1 MRKINRIVAI
11 GLAVAIAMSM
21 NACGTS
27 ITGMSMNNM
36 PDTMEKDQTL
46 HISAEYAYTGSTP
59 ETEKAEKLINELG
72 LTYTS
77 SNPDIIS
84 VDENGNLTAVAP
96 GRADITV
103 MSADGKITAEKT
115 MTVIVT
121 PTGIDMPDTI
131 QMALDSPMWEI
142 EAKIAPEDATDA
154 HISFKSS
161 DESVVTVDAKGS
173 LMALSAGEAMI
184 VATIDGTGVSEEC
197 KVTVLPSA
205 EEITLSDTQVNLA
218 VDEDKE
224 LGFTVLPEN
233 ACTDYKSWYSSDESI
248 ATVDENGKITAHKA
262 GTCEI
267 SLAISDVNAICK
279 VTVKGSAKQTT
290 TNAASPA
297 PQAGDTSQPVVQTK
311 DASAAAS
318 AAPASGGSDNSSAA
332 SAAPAAGS
340 GHGQWTVFGDGQAR
354 ALINSLR
361 ASLGLGELAWNDA
374 LGDVAAARC
383 QQLMDDFS
391 HNGMTA
397 PEICAMGTTDAAST
411 VAAWQGSS
419 AHYAQMTYPDYTQV
433 AIAHCY
439 DGDGCH
445 YWCATFG

>member
-11 GLAVAIAMSM
+11 GLAAAMAMSLS
-21 NACGTS
+21 ACGTS

-59 ETEKAEKLINELG
+59 ETEKAEKLIGELG

-121 PTGIDMPDTI
+121 PAGIDMPDTI
-131 QMALDSPMWEI
+131 QMALDSPMGEI
-142 EAKIAPEDATDA
+142 EAKVTPEDAMDA

-184 VATIDGTGVSEEC
+184 VATIDGSGVSEEC

-224 LGFTVLPEN
+224 LSFTVVPEN

-267 SLAISDVNAICK
+267 SLAISDVNATCK
-279 VTVKGSAKQTT
+279 VTVKGAAKQTS
-290 TNAASPA
+290 TNTASPA
-297 PQAGDTSQPVVQTK
+297 PQAGDTSQPVAQAN

-318 AAPASGGSDNSSAA
+318 AAPASGGSDNSYAA
-332 SAAPAAGS
+332 STAPAAAS
-340 GHGQWTVFGDGQAR
+340 GHGEWTIYSDGGCLD
-354 ALINSLR
+354 LINGVR
-361 ASLGLGELAWNDA
+361 ASVGLGALSWDSY
-374 LGDVAAARC
+374 LGDVAVERSKQILA
-383 QQLMDDFS
+383 DFS
-391 HNGMTA
+391 HNGATTSEVLA
-397 PEICAMGTTDAAST
+397 LGTPDAAST
-411 VAAWQGSS
+411 VAAWQASGP
-419 AHYAQMTYPDYTQV
+419 HYAAMTNSSITV
-433 AIAHCY
+433 GATAHIY

-445 YWCATFG
+445 YWVAVFS